1 MVREYR
7 TSDKYVFFMQGPLG
21 NWYGDHSDKSI
32 IHLWNKQFRTSE
44 HLFMYFKAVH
54 FGDVENMEK
63 IENEPLTAY
72 EVKAVG
78 RAIKGFNEKEWDAV
92 KKEAMM
98 LALRLKYDWCTD
110 FRETLM
116 AEEYRGKTFVECNLD
131 DKVWAI
137 GKSLESEGI
146 EDEGSWNGRN
156 LLGECLT
163 ELRHEKLLEKEM
175 KNRLD
180 SI

>member
-1 MVREYR
+1 MVMEYR

-32 IHLWNKQFRTSE
+32 IHLWNKQFKTSE
-44 HLFMYFKAVH
+44 HLFMYLKAVH

-63 IENEPLTAY
+63 IEND
-72 EVKAVG
+72 
-78 RAIKGFNEKEWDAV
+78 KEWDAV

-116 AEEYRGKTFVECNLD
+116 AEEYRAKTFVECNMD

-146 EDEGSWNGRN
+146 EDEESWNGRN

-163 ELRHEKLLEKEM
+163 ELRNEKLLEKEM